1 MSQGRQNSAESSYG
15 RSAGQAA
22 VRGLLLLLG
31 AVVLG
36 LLLLRGVND
45 TPKGVVVSS
54 PTTASDSTAQTVDTT
69 PLTTDASGSS
79 VPASTPVVT
88 RRAPALVNVLVVNG
102 SGKNRAASKV
112 ADYLKG
118 SQYTLRKSVDANSAT
133 LSGVVYFNADFQN
146 EASDIATLL
155 GITGSVGAM
164 PVPPPIK
171 TGVATPDP
179 YDILVVV
186 DAPMADRFAASATGS
201 GAAPTAT
208 AGPTVAPA

>member
-1 MSQGRQNSAESSYG
+1 MSQGRQNSADSSYG

-45 TPKGVVVSS
+45 TPKVVVSS
-54 PTTASDSTAQTVDTT
+54 PTTADSTPQTVDTT

-79 VPASTPVVT
+79 VPATTPVVT

-133 LSGVVYFNADFQN
+133 LTGVVYFNADFQN

>member
-1 MSQGRQNSAESSYG
+1 MSQGRQNSADSSYG

-22 VRGLLLLLG
+22 ARGLLLLLG

-45 TPKGVVVSS
+45 TPKVVVSS
-54 PTTASDSTAQTVDTT
+54 PTTASDSTPQTVDTT
-69 PLTTDASGSS
+69 PLTTDATGSS

-171 TGVATPDP
+171 TGLATPDP

>member
-1 MSQGRQNSAESSYG
+1 MSQGRQTNADSSYG

-22 VRGLLLLLG
+22 ARGLLLLLG
-31 AVVLG
+31 AVILG

-45 TPKGVVVSS
+45 TPKVVVSS
-54 PTTASDSTAQTVDTT
+54 PPAADSTAQTVDTA
-69 PLTTDASGSS
+69 PLTTDATGNS
-79 VPASTPVVT
+79 VPVTTPVVT
-88 RRAPALVNVLVVNG
+88 RRAPALVNVLVTNG
-102 SGKNRAASKV
+102 SGKNRAASRV

-118 SQYTLRKSVDANSAT
+118 SQYTVRKSVDASSAT
-133 LSGVVYFNADFQN
+133 LTGVVYFNADFQN

-155 GITGSVGAM
+155 NIPGSVGAM

-186 DAPMADRFAASATGS
+186 DAAMADRFAASATGS
-201 GAAPTAT
+201 GNAPTAT
-208 AGPTVAPA
+208 AGPTATPAPA

>member
-79 VPASTPVVT
+79 VPASTPAVT

>member
-1 MSQGRQNSAESSYG
+1 MSQGRQTNADSSYG

-22 VRGLLLLLG
+22 ARGLLLLLG
-31 AVVLG
+31 AVILG

-45 TPKGVVVSS
+45 TPKVVVSS
-54 PTTASDSTAQTVDTT
+54 PTVADSTAQTVDTT
-69 PLTTDASGSS
+69 PLTTDATGNS
-79 VPASTPVVT
+79 VPATTPVVT

-102 SGKNRAASKV
+102 SGKNRAASRV

-118 SQYTLRKSVDANSAT
+118 SQYTVRKSVDASSAT
-133 LSGVVYFNADFQN
+133 LTGVVYFNADFQN

-155 GITGSVGAM
+155 NIPSSVGAM

-171 TGVATPDP
+171 AGLATPDP

-186 DAPMADRFAASATGS
+186 DAAMADRFAASATGS
-201 GAAPTAT
+201 GNAPTAT
-208 AGPTVAPA
+208 AGPTAAPA